1 MGPALSRAPLTASG
15 IPRLMTLC
23 FEVPMKQLLALALIV
38 LLSGCVA
45 HAHLGS
51 AERRSGPF
59 ERVTLAWNDP
69 PAPDAPGR
77 AEPSAKPWMSLT
89 ASDGSGLEMVSYRA
103 KAVVDGPLAFTELH
117 LEFHNRKER
126 TIEGTFQVTLPP
138 TASVSRFAMK
148 IGGSFQE
155 GEVVELDTARRTYE
169 SFMHR
174 RVDPALLEQS
184 RGNEF
189 RARVFPI
196 GANEVKELV
205 LSYTEELASERVP
218 YQIRLRGL
226 PHLDA
231 LDVEVLLP
239 SSRRAVEVSKRH
251 FMPDRDFVLASG
263 GTEEGGGIAVRR
275 GRLAVARVT
284 PLAASKPEPI
294 ASVLILF
301 DTSASQASGQ
311 GREIERLGA
320 LVEALRRS
328 AGSAL
333 SIRVACF
340 DQEVAEIYDGP
351 AAGFGPAH
359 LARIA
364 ARGAL
369 GASDI
374 EGALRWASQRAPGRV
389 LLVTDGVATAGSP
402 DPGALL
408 GEITRLSAA
417 ARVDAVIAGSVRDPA
432 FLERIVSAPEGRRG
446 IVADSS
452 APPVEIAGRL
462 THTARSVSVRVPGS
476 LWSSPTELSAVEP
489 GDQVLV
495 YAELP
500 EATPL
505 TVDTGAGPAPV
516 PTIDAPAPL
525 LERALARVRIAEL
538 LRLRDG
544 LRDEDERSALRQ
556 KVVLLSTQNRVLTPF
571 TGFLVLETEADYA
584 RFGLDRRA
592 LHDILTVGAEGV
604 ELIKHPDPIDGLGRD
619 GSPRGTPMA
628 PSPRG
633 GTGDRDGDGIPD
645 QLDKCPDLPED
656 FDGIQ
661 DADGCPEDDAD
672 KDGIPDAQDACPREP
687 GEPDPDPRK
696 NGCPKFVRRIS
707 GSTEIQILR
716 TIEFDTGRASI
727 TPRSFRILDEVVRL
741 LQVNPDI
748 KTLAVEGHTDNRGS
762 RAASVL
768 LSEARAKAVGA
779 YLIKHGVAAERLVF
793 KGHGPDRPIAD
804 NNTFDG
810 RQRNRRVE
818 FHILEQRSD
827 PWGGRDPVRPWKPS
841 HPRSTAAPHQ
851 GRLFAVLSL
860 LGEKKREAAL
870 REARA
875 WYGESSGD
883 TLAPIALGAALDA
896 AGQPGEA
903 ARAYGSLI
911 DLHPSIAGMRRH
923 AGALLESLSPRQ
935 PGALSLALQSYRS
948 ALAQRPDHPS
958 SHRRLGYALLRAGE
972 PEQAFEVF
980 SAALRT
986 PFPPGRFPAIHT
998 ILIDDLGI
1006 AAAAWTRAAPDRSAR
1021 IAARARDQG
1030 ATVPDTPSVRAS
1042 LSWETDASDLDLH
1055 ILDANGGEASR
1066 FHGLSAGGNLYADV
1080 TDGYGPEV
1088 FVVAGEAQAFTY
1100 RVKVESYRQGP
1111 TGHAFGSVDIVRH
1124 DGRGGLT
1131 FDTRP
1136 FVIMTEGASVDLGT
1150 IEGGKRD

>member
-1 MGPALSRAPLTASG
+1 
-15 IPRLMTLC
+15 
-23 FEVPMKQLLALALIV
+23 
-38 LLSGCVA
+38 
-45 HAHLGS
+45 
-51 AERRSGPF
+51 
-59 ERVTLAWNDP
+59 
-69 PAPDAPGR
+69 
-77 AEPSAKPWMSLT
+77 MSLT

-117 LEFHNRKER
+117 LEFHNRQPR
-126 TIEGTFQVTLPP
+126 TIEGTFQVSLPP

-148 IGGSFQE
+148 MGDRFQE
-155 GEVVELDTARRTYE
+155 GEVVELDAARRTYE
-169 SFMHR
+169 SFMHK

-196 GANEVKELV
+196 ASGEVKQLV
-205 LSYTEELASERVP
+205 LSYTEELSSERAP
-218 YQIRLRGL
+218 YQLRLRGL

-239 SSRRAVEVSKRH
+239 SSRRAVELSKRH
-251 FMPDRDFVLASG
+251 FMPDRDFVLAPG
-263 GTEEGGGIAVRR
+263 GTGEGGDVAVRR
-275 GRLAVARVT
+275 GRFAVARVT
-284 PLAASKPEPI
+284 PLAASRPEPI
-294 ASVLILF
+294 AGVLVLF
-301 DTSASQASGQ
+301 DTSASQAPGQ
-311 GREIERLGA
+311 GREIERLGG

-389 LLVTDGVATAGSP
+389 LLVTDGIATAGSP
-402 DPGALL
+402 DPGVLL
-408 GEITRLSAA
+408 GEITRLTAA
-417 ARVDAVIAGSVRDPA
+417 ARVDAVLAGSVRDPA
-432 FLERIVSAPEGRRG
+432 FVEQIVSAPEGRRG

-452 APPVEIAGRL
+452 APPLDIARRL
-462 THTARSVSVRVPGS
+462 TRTARPVSLRVPGS
-476 LWSSPTELSAVEP
+476 QWSSPSELSAVEP

-525 LERALARVRIAEL
+525 LERALARARIAEL
-538 LRLRDG
+538 LRRRDG
-544 LRDEDERSALRQ
+544 LSDDAERSALRQ
-556 KVVLLSTQNRVLTPF
+556 KVVFLSTQHRVLTPF

-604 ELIKHPDPIDGLGRD
+604 ELVKHPDPIEQLGRD
-619 GSPRGTPMA
+619 GSPQGTPMA
-628 PSPRG
+628 PSPRRG
-633 GTGDRDGDGIPD
+633 DGDRDGDGIPD
-645 QLDKCPDLPED
+645 QLDKCPDVPED

-687 GEPDPDPRK
+687 GEPDPDPK
-696 NGCPKFVRRIS
+696 KSGCPKFVRRIS
-707 GSTEIQILR
+707 GSTEIQILK
-716 TIEFDTGRASI
+716 TIEFTTGTATIR
-727 TPRSFRILDEVVRL
+727 PPSFRILDEVVRL
-741 LQVNPDI
+741 LQVNPEI
-748 KTLAVEGHTDNRGS
+748 KTLAVEGHSDNRGP
-762 RAASVL
+762 RAVSVR
-768 LSEARAKAVGA
+768 LSEARARAVGA
-779 YLIKHGVAAERLVF
+779 YLIQHGIAADRLVF

-818 FHILEQRSD
+818 FHIVEQRVVA
-827 PWGGRDPVRPWKPS
+827 WGGRDFFQSGKPP

-851 GRLFAVLSL
+851 GRLGAVLSL
-860 LGEKKREAAL
+860 LGKKKREEAL

-875 WYGESSGD
+875 WYGESPGD
-883 TLAPIALGAALDA
+883 TIAPIAVGAALDA
-896 AGQPGEA
+896 SGQPGEA

-948 ALAQRPDHPS
+948 ALAQRSDQPS
-958 SHRRLGYALLRAGE
+958 SHRRLGYALLRAGD

-980 SAALRT
+980 AAALRA
-986 PFPPGRFPAIHT
+986 PFPSGRFPAIHT
-998 ILIDDLGI
+998 ILSEDLGL
-1006 AAAAWTRAAPDRSAR
+1006 AAAAWTRAAPHRRAL

-1030 ATVPDTPSVRAS
+1030 ATVPDTPSLRVS
-1042 LSWETDASDLDLH
+1042 LSWETDASDLDLR
-1055 ILDANGGEASR
+1055 IFDAKGEEASPFR
-1066 FHGLSAGGNLYADV
+1066 RPPARGTLSSDV

-1088 FVVAGEAQAFTY
+1088 FVVTGEPQAFTY
-1100 RVKVESYRQGP
+1100 RVEVESYRQGP
-1111 TGHAFGSVDIVRH
+1111 TGHALGSVDIVRH